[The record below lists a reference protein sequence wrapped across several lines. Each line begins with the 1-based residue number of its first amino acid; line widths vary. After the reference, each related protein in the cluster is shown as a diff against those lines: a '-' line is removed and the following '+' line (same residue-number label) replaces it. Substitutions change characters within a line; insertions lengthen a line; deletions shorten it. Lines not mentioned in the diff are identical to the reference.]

1 MIPRRGWKKCGRGG
15 TSRLGPEGRPRRL
28 REKETDWREVEN
40 VQVEEEVA
48 IEGVVER
55 DCAGAKR
62 ERERERRNEMPFRS
76 GRRER

>member
-1 MIPRRGWKKCGRGG
+1 MIPRRGWKKRGRGG
-15 TSRLGPEGRPRRL
+15 TSRLRGPEGRPPRS
-28 REKETDWREVEN
+28 REKETDRREVEN

-62 ERERERRNEMPFRS
+62 ERERENELSNEFRS
-76 GRRER
+76 EP